1 MTQLN
6 LPSVE
11 QIHAAYQEGE
21 EAVVALVS
29 QMMSQFLEVTTA
41 FETRIQELEDQLAKN
56 SGNSSKP
63 PSSDGLSKPRPH
75 NLRTSSGKRPGGQP
89 GHPGHTLEM
98 VAQPQHL
105 DVHAVRRCRHCQAS
119 LEQVPVSAYDA
130 PAHPRRRRGTW
141 AKRQVF
147 DLPPV
152 QVEVTEHR
160 AEIKTCPQCG
170 VVTSGT
176 FPVEVTRPVQYGPRL
191 QAHAVYFNT
200 YHFIP
205 LERTAEIFRDLYQHP
220 LSEAAI
226 IQATTEMAQQ
236 VAPAVAAVKQL
247 VTDAAVVHF
256 DESGLRV
263 LGRLQWIHV
272 ASTDWLTYLAVH
284 PKRGTVAMNAIGILP
299 QFQGTAVHDALPA
312 YFHYADA
319 QHSLCNSHLLREL
332 QFITERYQQP
342 WAADLTALLLEMKQT
357 VHAVRQQGLSRLT
370 AERLQDFEARY
381 AALVTQGLDAN
392 PPLPRPAPPR
402 KHRGRVK
409 QTRAKNLLDRLQA
422 HTRDVLAFLYDFQV
436 PFDNNQAERD
446 IRMVKLKQKISG
458 TFRTTSGA
466 ETFCQIRSYISTAR
480 KNGHQAIAALQA
492 ALGGN
497 PFIPTA
503 HSTQPAHVA

>member
-1 MTQLN
+1 MNQLN
-6 LPSVE
+6 LPTPE
-11 QIHAAYQEGE
+11 QVHAVYQQGE
-21 EAVVALVS
+21 ETVVVMVLQLVS
-29 QMMSQFLEVTTA
+29 VIQQLEGRVQT
-41 FETRIQELEDQLAKN
+41 LEDQLAKN

-75 NLRTSSGKRPGGQP
+75 NLRTSSGKRSGGQP

-98 VAQPQHL
+98 VEHPQHIC
-105 DVHAVRRCRHCQAS
+105 VHAVTRCRLCQAS
-119 LEQVPVSAYDA
+119 LEPVPARVYE
-130 PAHPRRRRGTW
+130 
-141 AKRQVF
+141 KRQVF
-147 DLPPV
+147 ELPPV

-160 AEIKTCPQCG
+160 AEIKTCPHCG
-170 VVTSGT
+170 AVTRGT
-176 FPVEVTRPVQYGPRL
+176 FPADVTQSVQYGPRL
-191 QAHAVYFNT
+191 QAQAVYFNT

-205 LERTAEIFRDLYQHP
+205 LERTAEIFWDLYHHP

-226 IQATTEMAQQ
+226 VQATTDMAQQ
-236 VAPAVAAVKQL
+236 VVPAVAAVKRL

-263 LGRLQWIHV
+263 LGRLQWVHV

-299 QFQGTAVHDALPA
+299 QFHGTAVHDALPA
-312 YFHYADA
+312 YFHYSDA

-342 WAADLTALLLEMKQT
+342 WASNLTTLLLEIKQAI
-357 VHAVRQQGLSRLT
+357 HAAQQQGLVRLPT
-370 AERLQDFEARY
+370 ECLQDFEARY
-381 AALVTQGLDAN
+381 VALVAQGLEAN
-392 PPLPRPAPPR
+392 PAPSLPDPPL

-409 QTRAKNLLDRLQA
+409 QTPAKNLLDRLKVHA
-422 HTRDVLAFLYDFQV
+422 REVLAFMYDFQV

-458 TFRTTSGA
+458 TFRTVTGA

-480 KNGHQAIAALQA
+480 KNGQQALAALQA
-492 ALGGN
+492 ALAGT
-497 PFIPTA
+497 PFIPPERA
-503 HSTQPAHVA
+503 TQAAQTG